1 MYVLKDVLQKYDL
14 QAKKSLGQNFI
25 LDGNLLHKIARTALV
40 GLSPSVVLEVG
51 PGPGGLT
58 QALLEEGVP
67 RLVAVEKDRRCVAAL
82 AELKADYPQQLQVL
96 NEDALLF
103 DEQTL
108 GPDICVVA
116 NLPYNVSTVLLVKW
130 LKQIKQFSR
139 LTLMFQKEVA
149 ERLTARENNAA
160 YGRLSVLTGWLADV
174 SIEMILPPAV
184 FTPSPKVT
192 SALVRV
198 TPKAAP
204 LADVSFQTM
213 ERVTAAAFGQRRK
226 MLRSSLKSL
235 GDPEALCAAAGVPV
249 TYRAENVPVDGFC
262 KMAAFLEKMEK

>member
-130 LKQIKQFSR
+130 LKQIKRFSR

-149 ERLTARENNAA
+149 ERLTARENDAA

-174 SIEMILPPAV
+174 SIEM
-184 FTPSPKVT
+184 
-192 SALVRV
+192 
-198 TPKAAP
+198 AP

-235 GDPEALCAAAGVPV
+235 GDPVALCAAAGVPV
-249 TYRAENVPVDGFC
+249 TDRAENVPVDGFC